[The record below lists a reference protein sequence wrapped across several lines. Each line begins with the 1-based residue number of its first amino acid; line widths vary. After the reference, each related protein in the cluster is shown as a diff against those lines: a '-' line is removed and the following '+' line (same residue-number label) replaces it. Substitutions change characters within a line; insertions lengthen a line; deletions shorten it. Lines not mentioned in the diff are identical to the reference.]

1 MQTQYHQQQYLGVG
15 GDSYFRN
22 RTPQPPVIN
31 HNHNNGSNST
41 LSSSSM
47 SSPLSSPY
55 DSQNHTNDFS
65 ATGTPTDNFM
75 KLVLLLQMV
84 ELIIIEKR
92 ETIYLK
98 RLHLF
103 YYNG

>member
-1 MQTQYHQQQYLGVG
+1 
-15 GDSYFRN
+15 
-22 RTPQPPVIN
+22 
-31 HNHNNGSNST
+31 
-41 LSSSSM
+41 M

-55 DSQNHTNDFS
+55 DSQNHINDSS
-65 ATGTPTDNFM
+65 ATGTPTNNFM
-75 KLVLLLQMV
+75 KHASGASATNGGVNNNRKQ
-84 ELIIIEKR
+84 